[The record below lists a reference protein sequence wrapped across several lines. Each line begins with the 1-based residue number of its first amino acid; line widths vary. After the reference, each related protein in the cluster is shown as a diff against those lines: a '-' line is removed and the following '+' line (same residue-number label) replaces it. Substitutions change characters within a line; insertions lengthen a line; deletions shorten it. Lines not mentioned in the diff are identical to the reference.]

1 MIKSIKQLIKELK
14 IDDSNMDS
22 VYLNEI
28 ALLMEEK
35 EQLKGKVREQEKII
49 KDYLLKNGG
58 KKDE

>member
-58 KKDE
+58 KKD

>member
-49 KDYLLKNGG
+49 KDYL
-58 KKDE
+58 

>member
-58 KKDE
+58 KIDE

>member
-49 KDYLLKNGG
+49 KEYLLKNGG